1 MATAY
6 DVTMFGRT
14 WILGGAVALAGAVSL
29 LGCATTD
36 ESTSATV
43 AAIQPTSYVVK
54 DLVTTTTTT
63 TPPTTTTIPGMLYEP
78 YSHTISRGDNPSA
91 LADRYSISLQAL
103 NEANATNPDYA
114 SFPIGGTVII
124 PPGAMLPTGAG
135 NTATGGEQ
143 TASGCTSRE
152 HVVVGGDNPTV
163 VANKYGISIEEL
175 ARANATNAVY
185 QSFVLGGTLVI
196 PVGDC

>member
-1 MATAY
+1 
-6 DVTMFGRT
+6 MFGRT

-29 LGCATTD
+29 VGCATTD

-78 YSHTISRGDNPSA
+78 YSHTITQGDNPSA
-91 LADRYSISLQAL
+91 LADRYSISLQTL

-124 PPGAMLPTGAG
+124 PPGAMLPTGSG

-143 TASGCTSRE
+143 TASGCTS
-152 HVVVGGDNPTV
+152 GSTSTGAAP
-163 VANKYGISIEEL
+163 GC
-175 ARANATNAVY
+175 
-185 QSFVLGGTLVI
+185 Q
-196 PVGDC
+196 